1 MDSGDARAVP
11 TLLALLPHVER
22 YWGLQHALHA
32 RRGEAGGVQVLAP
45 TPLKSLESDSGFAPL
60 AGLPLD

>member
-1 MDSGDARAVP
+1 MSKKSVSDRAKAQ
-11 TLLALLPHVER
+11 ALLLHVER
-22 YWGLQHALHA
+22 YWGLQRALHA
-32 RRGEAGGVQVLAP
+32 RRGEAGGAQVLAP